1 MQVYPMYDEN
11 LVRPMWQQLA
21 DIGVQPLKRP
31 ADVDEALLQA
41 DGTALVVV
49 NSVCGC
55 AAGSARPGVGLAL
68 QHKVIPDRLTTVFA
82 GVDREATAR
91 ARELM
96 KDVPP
101 SSPSVGLFKDGKLA
115 FFLPRQEIE
124 GRTNE
129 QVALRLIEAFDELC
143 SRPGPSVSEET
154 LRRAFSA
161 S

>member
-21 DIGVQPLKRP
+21 DIGVQPLRQA
-31 ADVDEALLQA
+31 ADVDKALLQA
-41 DGTALVVV
+41 EGTTLVVV

-82 GVDREATAR
+82 GVDVEATAR
-91 ARELM
+91 AREHM
-96 KDVPP
+96 SDMPP

-124 GRTNE
+124 GTSNE
-129 QVALRLIEAFDELC
+129 QVARRLIAAFDEFC
-143 SRPGPSVSEET
+143 SRPGPSVSEEA
-154 LRRAFSA
+154 LRQAFGA